1 MGADLKAVEEAM
13 GAISLFFVHTRDF
26 TRPSVPATL
35 EWLLAKYS
43 LETQHLLWKQ
53 CQATEMLPDK
63 EGMIDGLLKLF
74 DENLYPFP
82 TVLCPY
88 RLYLEAKG

>member
-13 GAISLFFVHTRDF
+13 GAISLFFVHTRDL
-26 TRPSVPATL
+26 TRPSVPAAL

-53 CQATEMLPDK
+53 CQATEMLPEK
-63 EGMIDGLLKLF
+63 LVAKKLIDGLLKLF
-74 DENLYPFP
+74 DENLYP
-82 TVLCPY
+82 LHRY